1 MHKLKVVLF
10 DVTIQKFLKDLAQ
23 KSKIRKGYVSDGT
36 TDTYTEILDKY
47 RGFLKKKDLTQA
59 NQKDVIN
66 FLANIKDQGASGATI
81 NLYHSCLS
89 SFYHFCEREYKDI
102 RNFMPMIDR
111 AIVHKEEA
119 KCPTE
124 QQIAA
129 LLDYLKKSN
138 KARRRDAIMIE
149 FMLRTGA
156 RISEI
161 CSLDMASVAPSPI
174 SIVIRFMGKGNKYR
188 EIPIPIDKGT
198 ESERFAGRLKE
209 YIKKYRTTWKV
220 TPDCEK
226 AFFLSNHGNRMT
238 DNTIQRVFK
247 YYAKKINLEEY
258 SAHST
263 RHYFATRLIS
273 QGVDIPTVSKLL
285 GHSSPAVTMSIYAHT
300 DTGKMEKGM
309 KKVFVHLK

>member
-1 MHKLKVVLF
+1 MALF
-10 DVTIQKFLKDLAQ
+10 DVAIQKFLKNLAQ
-23 KSKIRKGYVSDGT
+23 KSKIRKGYVSET
-36 TDTYTEILDKY
+36 TTETYTGILDKF
-47 RGFLKKKDLTQA
+47 RAFTEKKELSEVTQD
-59 NQKDVIN
+59 DVIS
-66 FLANIKDQGASGATI
+66 FLAGVKDQGTAGSTV

-89 SFYHFCEREYKDI
+89 SFYQFAEKEYNDI
-102 RNFMPMIDR
+102 RNFMPMINR

-124 QQIAA
+124 EEIRA

-161 CSLDMASVAPSPI
+161 CSLDIDSIALSPI
-174 SIVIRFMGKGNKYR
+174 SINIRFRGKGNKYR
-188 EIPIPIDKGT
+188 EIPIPIEKGT
-198 ESERFAGRLKE
+198 ESARFAERLKE
-209 YIKKYRTTWKV
+209 YINKYRKTWKI
-220 TPDCEK
+220 TPGNEK
-226 AFFLSNHGNRMT
+226 AFFLSNHGNRLT
-238 DNTIQRVFK
+238 DNAIQRTFK
-247 YYAKKINLEEY
+247 YYAKKVNLQEY
-258 SAHST
+258 SAHAT

-285 GHSSPAVTMSIYAHT
+285 GHSSPQVTMSIYAHT

-309 KKVFVHLK
+309 KKVFVRL

>member
-1 MHKLKVVLF
+1 MVLF
-10 DVTIQKFLKDLAQ
+10 DVAVQKFLKNLAQ
-23 KSKIRKGYVSDGT
+23 KSKIRKGYVSEAT
-36 TDTYTEILDKY
+36 TETYTGILDKF
-47 RGFLKKKDLTQA
+47 RVFTKKKELAEVTQD
-59 NQKDVIN
+59 DVMS
-66 FLANIKDQGASGATI
+66 FLVSIKDQGTSGTTV

-89 SFYHFCEREYKDI
+89 SFYHFCEREYNDI
-102 RNFMPMIDR
+102 KNFMPMIDR

-124 QQIAA
+124 EQIRA

-161 CSLDMASVAPSPI
+161 CSLDMTSVALSPI
-174 SIVIRFMGKGNKYR
+174 SINIRFRGKGNKYR

-198 ESERFAGRLKE
+198 ESERLARRLKE
-209 YIKKYRTTWKV
+209 YINKYRKTWKV
-220 TPDCEK
+220 TPGSEN

-238 DNTIQRVFK
+238 DNTIQRTFK
-247 YYAKKINLEEY
+247 YYAKKVNLQEY
-258 SAHST
+258 SAHAT

-285 GHSSPAVTMSIYAHT
+285 GHSSPQVTMSIYAHT

-309 KKVFVHLK
+309 KKVFVRLEV